1 MKNCWPFQALLRSAT
16 MKQIPAFML
25 STCLAIL
32 SSVPGFA
39 DTLTLKA
46 DFWMPYSGDGKTDTG
61 YMLDIAKAV
70 FESKGHKIVYLM
82 TPWEHALAEVRSG
95 KCNAVI
101 GAGRDDAPDLVYP
114 EE

>member
-1 MKNCWPFQALLRSAT
+1 

-46 DFWMPYSGDGKTDTG
+46 DFWMPYNGDGKTDTG
-61 YMLDIAKAV
+61 YMLDIAKAI
-70 FESKGHKIVYLM
+70 FESKGHKIVCN
-82 TPWEHALAEVRSG
+82 RSG
-95 KCNAVI
+95 LI
-101 GAGRDDAPDLVYP
+101 
-114 EE
+114 